1 MYCTV
6 TLCSKKSVFADV
18 SSSTLYTHWT
28 QMLLSHSW
36 PHQQTTMQVE
46 SLRCVM
52 ARREDIS
59 ADLALCT
66 GRGLSPPSSLNA
78 DVSAHPKRL
87 SLETWFPRAHGG
99 PPESLLP
106 RRSFPTSGPT
116 HRVSKGMDFQF
127 RDKFKDLSGVEI
139 FILCESQKA
148 IRTLWAENWWY
159 DRGVESRL
167 CLMHAWEN
175 QLSVQTSEPG

>member
-1 MYCTV
+1 MEEINVLY
-6 TLCSKKSVFADV
+6 SHIVFKEISICRCFFIHCIYALNTDAAV
-18 SSSTLYTHWT
+18 SFLTPAANNHAPTH
-28 QMLLSHSW
+28 
-36 PHQQTTMQVE
+36 

-66 GRGLSPPSSLNA
+66 CRGLSPPSSLNA

-87 SLETWFPRAHGG
+87 SLETWFPRAHGA

-148 IRTLWAENWWY
+148 IRTLWAENW
-159 DRGVESRL
+159 
-167 CLMHAWEN
+167 
-175 QLSVQTSEPG
+175 

>member
-1 MYCTV
+1 MEEINVLYSHIVFKEISICRCFFIHFIY
-6 TLCSKKSVFADV
+6 TLNTDAAV
-18 SSSTLYTHWT
+18 SFLTPPTNNHAPTH
-28 QMLLSHSW
+28 
-36 PHQQTTMQVE
+36 

-52 ARREDIS
+52 ARREDIT

-66 GRGLSPPSSLNA
+66 GRGLSPPSSWNT
-78 DVSAHPKRL
+78 DVSARPKRL

-148 IRTLWAENWWY
+148 IRTLWAENW
-159 DRGVESRL
+159 
-167 CLMHAWEN
+167 
-175 QLSVQTSEPG
+175 